1 MELQLQIETACK
13 SASQLARVS
22 TERWALDNFYCASCG
37 ARLVQYPANTPL
49 YDFHSPDCQE
59 RFQLK
64 SSRKPFG
71 GSVLDS
77 EYHVALDGV
86 MKDIYPSLILL
97 RYDPSSWI
105 VSDLE
110 IVHRACITASCLI
123 PRKALGAT
131 ARRAGWQGCLISL
144 TNMPALGRID
154 AVRNGFI
161 RPKASV
167 LEQWKRCN
175 RLLETE
181 PHARGWLADVLRCVE
196 RLYVTFT
203 LENVYSFAPE
213 LAAKHPKNHYVR
225 AKIRQQLQELRDLG
239 FLEFV
244 SPGVYRR
251 LR

>member
-1 MELQLQIETACK
+1 
-13 SASQLARVS
+13 
-22 TERWALDNFYCASCG
+22 
-37 ARLVQYPANTPL
+37 
-49 YDFHSPDCQE
+49 
-59 RFQLK
+59 
-64 SSRKPFG
+64 
-71 GSVLDS
+71 
-77 EYHVALDGV
+77 
-86 MKDIYPSLILL
+86 
-97 RYDPSSWI
+97 
-105 VSDLE
+105 
-110 IVHRACITASCLI
+110 
-123 PRKALGAT
+123 
-131 ARRAGWQGCLISL
+131 
-144 TNMPALGRID
+144 MPALGRID